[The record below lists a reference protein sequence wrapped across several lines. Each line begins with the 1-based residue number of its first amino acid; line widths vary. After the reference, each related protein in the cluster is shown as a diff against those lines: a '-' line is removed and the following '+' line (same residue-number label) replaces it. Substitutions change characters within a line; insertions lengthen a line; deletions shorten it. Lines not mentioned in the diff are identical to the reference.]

1 MRFSHFLLVSSAMC
15 LPLAAAMSISI
26 SYEALAAKS
35 APTAQTAVSKSTAD
49 SGKGDFVEAGG
60 KDGKKEIIL
69 GQRLARVQMG
79 PDYEFVPADKAQAF
93 LKRQGSN
100 TQGVLGI
107 FVPRDQK
114 QDFLVVC
121 RFEDVGYVNDD
132 DADKLNANEIL
143 ESYKEG
149 TKAQNE
155 ERADMKLPPI
165 FVGDW
170 AEKPRYDKAKHQV
183 VWAIQVKEEDKAEAP
198 VVDINYNTRMLGR
211 RGVLSMNL
219 ITGPDNLEENK
230 GKIANLLKETSFI
243 KGHSYAEYVPGKDKA
258 AGYGLA
264 GLILGGG
271 AMAAAAKFGVLG
283 GLWKWALGLLLV
295 MKKFIIVIIAAG
307 AAAIGKLFGRK
318 KAEPEA
324 APVNDAAPAD
334 PSVDGP

>member
-1 MRFSHFLLVSSAMC
+1 MRLSHFLLVSSAMC

-49 SGKGDFVEAGG
+49 SGNGDFVEAGG

-69 GQRLARVQMG
+69 GERLARVQMG

-165 FVGDW
+165 FVGD
-170 AEKPRYDKAKHQV
+170 
-183 VWAIQVKEEDKAEAP
+183 
-198 VVDINYNTRMLGR
+198 
-211 RGVLSMNL
+211 
-219 ITGPDNLEENK
+219 
-230 GKIANLLKETSFI
+230 
-243 KGHSYAEYVPGKDKA
+243 
-258 AGYGLA
+258 
-264 GLILGGG
+264 
-271 AMAAAAKFGVLG
+271 
-283 GLWKWALGLLLV
+283 
-295 MKKFIIVIIAAG
+295 
-307 AAAIGKLFGRK
+307 
-318 KAEPEA
+318 
-324 APVNDAAPAD
+324 
-334 PSVDGP
+334 